1 MPTLARRVVPGHE
14 SVANRNGKITTA
26 GFKP

>member
-14 SVANRNGKITTA
+14 SVCRMATGR
-26 GFKP
+26 